1 MGHSGGGGCW
11 GWGAHATTG
20 ALGQAWERNPTW
32 TRVQSRAAQAQCGHS
47 ARKELRVLGGSG
59 LALVLLPLGQRLCP
73 SAPSLPPRTTLIINS
88 PLEPTR
94 QDTCRHLAG
103 SRAGTDSPLVSPPGG
118 QSDWR
123 HKAWGQL
130 SLLSW
135 APMWVAVPLSHLPKP
150 CYRVHG
156 EPVASAETAAA
167 ERLWG
172 FPAPQL
178 PPGPGPQPQLAT
190 RPVLPLP
197 SPHLSLGPPTA
208 ALRLALITML

>member
-1 MGHSGGGGCW
+1 MLGVGGTCHYWCPWPG
-11 GWGAHATTG
+11 
-20 ALGQAWERNPTW
+20 LGKEPNLDPGP
-32 TRVQSRAAQAQCGHS
+32 VQGS
-47 ARKELRVLGGSG
+47 AGPVRPLCQELRVLGGSG

-73 SAPSLPPRTTLIINS
+73 SVPSLPPRTTLIINS

-123 HKAWGQL
+123 HEAWGQL
-130 SLLSW
+130 SLPSW
-135 APMWVAVPLSHLPKP
+135 APMWVAVPLSRLPKP